1 MSQQPPQQQPPQHQP
16 SKLFYRIGEVSSIT
30 GLEPY
35 VLRYWETEFPHLKP
49 EKRKSGQR
57 LYTKKDLD
65 NILQVKQLLYQ
76 NGYTIS
82 GARKKLRGRGRQ
94 DVDSALET
102 AKQEIREILEL
113 LKEKKIRDGFYKEI
127 NDFLLARRSES
138 ETMAKLIDDGLAML
152 V

>member
-1 MSQQPPQQQPPQHQP
+1 MSLSQQNQQPLQPLQP
-16 SKLFYRIGEVSSIT
+16 SKLFYRIGEVSRIS

-35 VLRYWETEFPHLKP
+35 VLRYWETEFPHLRP

-82 GARKKLRGRGRQ
+82 GAKKKLRGRSGQ
-94 DVDSALET
+94 DTDDILEST
-102 AKQEIREILEL
+102 KKEIREILEL
-113 LKEKKIRDGFYKEI
+113 LK
-127 NDFLLARRSES
+127 
-138 ETMAKLIDDGLAML
+138 
-152 V
+152 

>member
-1 MSQQPPQQQPPQHQP
+1 LSQHPQQQPQLRQP
-16 SKLFYRIGEVSSIT
+16 SKLFYRIGEVSRIT

-65 NILQVKQLLYQ
+65 NILQVKQLLYKS
-76 NGYTIS
+76 GYTIS
-82 GARKKLRGRGRQ
+82 GAKRKLRGRGGR
-94 DVDSALET
+94 DRDDLLDN

-113 LKEKKIRDGFYKEI
+113 LK
-127 NDFLLARRSES
+127 
-138 ETMAKLIDDGLAML
+138 
-152 V
+152 